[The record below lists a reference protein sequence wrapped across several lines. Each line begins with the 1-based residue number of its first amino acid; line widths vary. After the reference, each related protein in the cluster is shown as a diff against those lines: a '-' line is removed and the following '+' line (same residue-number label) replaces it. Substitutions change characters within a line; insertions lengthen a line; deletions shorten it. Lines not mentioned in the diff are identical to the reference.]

1 MIEQRIADQTTLRAA
16 AGSAML
22 LVQVAAAQA
31 AVGPFARQGRETPQT
46 ATLRYRAAS
55 GLVPAAVRAH
65 R

>member
-1 MIEQRIADQTTLRAA
+1 MTEQRIVDQTTLRAA

-31 AVGPFARQGRETPQT
+31 GIGPFARQGRETPQV
-46 ATLRYRAAS
+46 ASLRYRAAS
-55 GLVPAAVRAH
+55 GLVPAALRAH